1 MERIEV
7 ETNTKDTGKQSRRKS
22 RTPKKSKSKSSQ
34 SSGRRSILDFFE
46 GNSKKG
52 SKSKPS
58 AKSPEPKVKSLI
70 SSKRRR
76 RQKVMMASDS
86 ESPETKKNSTN
97 GKAKSPKNSKSK
109 KAKRGTPIEEEISHE
124 KPNINFKGDFRDV
137 DLPDYLTSI
146 EESYKLTDLTKTICS
161 KTDLDILSKC
171 FETKGPFS
179 EPMPFFAISETL
191 ESVSTQKGKGSADN
205 KKEFLVSLI
214 SETIRQS
221 PSEVHCLFNVLTCRF
236 DADFKQ
242 NEVNI
247 GQETLVKVV
256 SKMSGKG
263 IKQIRG
269 ELRKKGGLGIVA
281 AENRS
286 GQKRI
291 GNFFQAKK
299 IKQKNLKVTLNYW
312 FRMLKSLGDIRK
324 IILFYI
330 YEIGC

>member
-1 MERIEV
+1 MDRIEV
-7 ETNTKDTGKQSRRKS
+7 ETNTQDTGKQSRRKS

-34 SSGRRSILDFFE
+34 SSGGRNLLDFFG

-58 AKSPEPKVKSLI
+58 AKSPEPNVESLTG
-70 SSKRRR
+70 SKRRR
-76 RQKVMMASDS
+76 RQKVMVASDS
-86 ESPETKKNSTN
+86 ESLEKKKKS
-97 GKAKSPKNSKSK
+97 GKSKIKSSKNSKPK

-124 KPNINFKGDFRDV
+124 EPNVNFKGDFRDV
-137 DLPDYLTSI
+137 DLPDYLTSVDK
-146 EESYKLTDLTKTICS
+146 SYTLTDLTKIICS
-161 KTDLDILSKC
+161 KTDPDILSKC
-171 FETKGPFS
+171 FKTTGPFS

-191 ESVSTQKGKGSADN
+191 ESVSTQKGKGSSDN

-214 SETIRQS
+214 SETLRQS
-221 PSEVHCLFNVLTCRF
+221 PSETHCLFNVLTCRF

-263 IKQIRG
+263 IQQIRG

-281 AENRS
+281 ADNRS

-299 IKQKNLKVTLNYW
+299 VKQKNTKVTLNYW
-312 FRMLKSLGDIRK
+312 FRRLKSLGDIRK
-324 IILFYI
+324 LFRFYMSKI
-330 YEIGC
+330 SC